1 MATPAIDPAAL
12 EPVHSLI
19 PSHKIASFLL
29 DFIDGI
35 LDKIGLGQ
43 DKVTEEVIY
52 VALISVISIFI
63 GMIIKRGIL
72 AATQKIVAVKN
83 TDTGRELLKE
93 KTLTK
98 CSHIIPPL
106 VFMALIPFA
115 FTSDSSALT
124 WIMRIVGIYTL
135 ITFGIGIAAI
145 FSFIFNRFNKRE
157 NSKNLPLRG
166 VLNVAKGIVW
176 ILIIIVA
183 ASILIGKSPGT
194 LLAGLGAL
202 SAALMLIF
210 KDTILGFVAGIQ
222 MSDNDM
228 LHVGDWIV
236 VPSTPAN
243 GTVIDVSLST
253 VKVQNFDNTVVMV
266 PPYTLMST
274 SFQNYRPMSESGA
287 RRIMNNLTID
297 ITTIQGTTEDLIES
311 VEAKF
316 PELKDFI
323 EGQKAKKEFATHN
336 GGLTPMNGSIETN
349 LGLFRAY
356 VCHYLLHSPLIAQDQ
371 QILVRLRE
379 ATDSGIPLQ
388 IYCFTAT
395 SNWGEYE
402 AIQSALM
409 EHLAAVIG
417 YFGGLAIYSSS
428 SLTVEG
434 RMATKAI

>member
-1 MATPAIDPAAL
+1 MTEHAIDPTAL
-12 EPVHSLI
+12 EPAHSLI

-29 DFIDGI
+29 DFIDGM

-43 DKVTEEVIY
+43 DKLTEEIIY
-52 VALISVISIFI
+52 VVLISLLSVGI
-63 GMIIKRGIL
+63 GMLVKKAIL
-72 AATQKIVAVKN
+72 AIAHKVVALKN
-83 TDTGRELLKE
+83 TDTGHELLKE
-93 KTLTK
+93 HTLTK

-115 FTSDSSALT
+115 FTSDSSTLT
-124 WIMRIVGIYTL
+124 WIMKIVGIYAL
-135 ITFGIGIAAI
+135 IAFGIGVCAI
-145 FSFIFNRFNKRE
+145 FSFIFNRINKRD

-166 VLNVAKGIVW
+166 ILNVAKGIVW
-176 ILIIIVA
+176 ILVLIIA
-183 ASILIGKSPGT
+183 ASILIDKSPGA
-194 LLAGLGAL
+194 LLAGLGAFA
-202 SAALMLIF
+202 AALMLIF

-266 PPYTLMST
+266 PPYTLVST
-274 SFQNYRPMSESGA
+274 SFQNYRPMSASGA

-356 VCHYLLHSPLIAQDQ
+356 VCYYLLHSPLIAQDQ

-434 RMATKAI
+434 RLATKTL